1 MNKTNKESFCIIKE
15 MVIKHRV
22 HNVILLNE
30 ETTIME
36 FEAYQEAEKVA
47 KIFELNSDRGWKY
60 TVKRIGSN

>member
-1 MNKTNKESFCIIKE
+1 MDKKNKESFCIIKE

-36 FEAYQEAEKVA
+36 FETYQEAEKVA

-60 TVKRIGSN
+60 TVKAIGSN